1 MLLNAF
7 RFLTL
12 MLAGLG
18 LTMGG
23 AHVLELPPKMAYEP
37 ALYAE
42 VTSTLYRV
50 FGSVGAVIQISSV
63 VVAAILTW
71 LVRRQASFTLTLFG
85 CLGLVLSLILWGALV
100 APVNAEWLEVM
111 QTAPDSVPEAYAR
124 LRGRWEYGHAA
135 AFAAWFAGYALLVL
149 ALVSDAARSQHVK
162 RSTP

>member
-1 MLLNAF
+1 
-7 RFLTL
+7 

-18 LTMGG
+18 LILGG
-23 AHVLELPPKMAYEP
+23 AHVLEMAPKMAYEP
-37 ALYAE
+37 ALYAA
-42 VTSTLYRV
+42 VTSTLYRL

-71 LVRRQASFTLTLFG
+71 LVRRQAAFRLTLFG

-100 APVNAEWLEVM
+100 APVNAEWLDVM

-124 LRGRWEYGHAA
+124 LRERWEYGHVA

-149 ALVSDAARSQHVK
+149 ALVRDAGRLRYA
-162 RSTP
+162 T

>member
-18 LTMGG
+18 LTLGA

-42 VTSTLYRV
+42 VTSTLYRL

-71 LVRRQASFTLTLFG
+71 LVRRQVSSTLTLFG

-100 APVNAEWLEVM
+100 TPVNAE
-111 QTAPDSVPEAYAR
+111 
-124 LRGRWEYGHAA
+124 
-135 AFAAWFAGYALLVL
+135 
-149 ALVSDAARSQHVK
+149 
-162 RSTP
+162 